1 MLSRDGWGGL
11 AVLAA
16 SLFLFALTL
25 GLKESPLVPI
35 GPGFYPRIVLG
46 ITAVFSFLL
55 VVQDLLARR
64 GRRPKATADRP
75 KLNYLLVALSF
86 AVFGLYVVS
95 LPQLGF
101 RIGTFLYVVVASA
114 LLEPPRSARGWF
126 GVLLLAVI
134 TAFLTHLV
142 FERYLSVL
150 LPRGRW
156 TAF

>member
-25 GLKESPLVPI
+25 GLKDSPLVPI

-46 ITAVFSFLL
+46 ITAVLSLVL
-55 VVQDLLARR
+55 VVEDLLARR
-64 GRRPKATADRP
+64 GRRPQSADDRP
-75 KLNYLLVALSF
+75 KLNYRLVVFSF

-95 LPQLGF
+95 LPVLGF
-101 RIGTFLYVVVASA
+101 RIGTVLYVAAASA
-114 LLEPPRSARGWF
+114 LLEPPRSAKGWLR
-126 GVLLLAVI
+126 VLLLAVI
-134 TAFLTHLV
+134 TAFLTHLA

-156 TAF
+156 TGF